1 MSELDDALYRAGRY
15 NNAPYHAETNPYGH
29 TGKGGTLANWV
40 RSLTDGVTIWNAMAA
55 LYNSI
60 NFVAERAAVAEIYRR
75 CQDLVPQITTGS
87 TSALNFPSAD
97 KLLASASDVVAVYA
111 YDTRL
116 DDRLASGGRWNEPGR
131 CAHLSWHAETLGT
144 STRGIKRDFP
154 LVALLVLRSTS
165 LIIYDALDLDPT
177 TGGPRMWMVF
187 PAPTSSSRNILGI
200 SNTGSR
206 TFTTTAA
213 LNGRLYV
220 GGTDWLCEVNF
231 ATDRALFRTSSDV
244 FSGWIPGTIAQR
256 AAGLGVSSPM
266 AGAAIAGIPV
276 NFVRP
281 RVQPGAPLDQ
291 AGLPIPTIAA
301 ATDGGFSVV
310 HPTGLVAN
318 ITGGA
323 YTGVAF
329 FGAHRLCAFLAG
341 SDQRFEVGPLPYAS
355 VDRAAWRQGFYNN
368 GAGAKLL
375 AHIGGTATA
384 VAPGALGTSTGVSM
398 LVEDEANPANGL
410 IAHIATSFA
419 TGWLPGDIR
428 LAALCDA
435 TTGSITGSGDLIV
448 NGRFD
453 AGLSGWVASGNAAWV
468 GGVAQFGGAAYG
480 GIEQA
485 LTTVVGQTYL
495 VPVTVGGGPVTVS
508 VGTVAGATDVYPAT
522 NLPVGAQ
529 AIQFTATRTTTYLKF
544 YKGST
549 TPAGTVDEV
558 SCRLAVADRSY
569 KGKGTAIYGTPQRNP
584 VATGAEVVLW
594 SGWASDAYLEQP
606 YNSDLDVGTGDFW
619 VALWTTATTGSLIER
634 GTSGLPTGLV
644 RLAAFGG
651 SYQFTIVDSAT
662 ASGGVTSATPTLLV
676 AQRVGGVLE
685 LWVNDTRVG
694 SATGPAINT
703 NLAGAVMRIGCA
715 IGGSSPASGGIT
727 MVRWGAGA
735 LSPAQIRRIFRDE
748 VRLMRPDAKCLLAG
762 SNTVTALDRD
772 PLTDRLLVCTGAGSN
787 IFRDLNRAAYHS
799 TSTITSTTSNSHKA
813 GSLRGGTL
821 LLGTAAQAAVLIDA
835 LGGKEA
841 ILAGGPRPVGGGFT
855 ARGVTTDATPLDLA
869 PRVYI
874 GERETVL
881 VEVRIVGRVYGGVD
895 TERLVYVRKATV
907 YRDAGGAVTLQGSV
921 QTIGTD
927 TEVTSTADANLQLDT
942 ISQTVSVRV
951 TGVSGKRISW
961 SAVVAVTRI
970 SEEAT
975 YVA

>member
-1 MSELDDALYRAGRY
+1 MITAEQQAALARLAQYNTGEYSPTSNQYGLTGEGGTDANFDALWRDVVTVSGY
-15 NNAPYHAETNPYGH
+15 
-29 TGKGGTLANWV
+29 LAAIADDV
-40 RSLTDGVTIWNAMAA
+40 
-55 LYNSI
+55 
-60 NFVAERAAVAEIYRR
+60 NFVAERAAVATILQL
-75 CQDLVPQITTGS
+75 CQALVAQITAGS
-87 TSALNFPSAD
+87 TSALAFPAVD
-97 KLLASASDVVAVYA
+97 KLLLSATDIVATIV

-116 DDRLASGGRWNEPGR
+116 DDRLPDGGRWNEPGR

-177 TGGPRMWMVF
+177 GGPRMWMTF

-206 TFTTTAA
+206 VFTTAAA

-281 RVQPGAPLDQ
+281 RVLPSAPLDQ

-301 ATDGGFSVV
+301 ATDGGFSVI
-310 HPTGLVAN
+310 HPSGAVAN

-329 FGAHRLCAFLAG
+329 FGVHRLCAFLAG
-341 SDQRFEVGPLPYAS
+341 SDQRFEVGPLPYS
-355 VDRAAWRQGFYNN
+355 TMDRAAWRQGFYNN
-368 GAGAKLL
+368 GAGTKLL
-375 AHIGGTATA
+375 AHTGGTATA
-384 VAPGALGTSTGVSM
+384 VAPGALGTSTGVSL

-410 IAHIATSFA
+410 IAHVATSFA

-428 LAALCDA
+428 LAVLCDA

-453 AGLSGWVASGNAAWV
+453 AGLSGWVVSGNAAWV

-485 LTTVVGQTYL
+485 LTTIVGQTYI

-569 KGKGTAIYGTPQRNP
+569 KGKGMAIYGTPLRNP

-606 YNSDLDVGTGDFW
+606 YTSDLDVGTGDFW
-619 VALWTTATTGSLIER
+619 VALWTTAITGSLIER

-644 RLAAFGG
+644 RLAASGG

-676 AQRVGGVLE
+676 AQRIGGVLE

-735 LSPAQIRRIFRDE
+735 LSPAQIRRVYRDE
-748 VRLMRPDAKCLLAG
+748 VRLMRPDAKSLLAG

-787 IFRDLNRAAYHS
+787 IFRGLNRAAYHS
-799 TSTITSTTSNSHKA
+799 TSTITSTTSNSHKG
-813 GSLRGGTL
+813 GSLRGGVL
-821 LLGTAAQAAVLIDA
+821 LIGTAAQAAALIDA
-835 LGGKEA
+835 LPGKEA
-841 ILAGGPRPVGGGFT
+841 ILSGGTRPVGGGFV
-855 ARGVTTDATPLDLA
+855 AHGVTTDGAALDLA
-869 PRVYI
+869 PRVPV

-881 VEVRIVGRVYGGVD
+881 IEARIVGRVTGPAD
-895 TERLVYVRKATV
+895 TERLTYIRRGTY
-907 YRDAGGAVTLQGSV
+907 YRDAGGAITLQGSI
-921 QTIGTD
+921 QASGTD
-927 TEVTSTADANLQLDT
+927 TEVTGAADATLAIVGDW
-942 ISQTVSVRV
+942 VAARV
-951 TGVSGKRISW
+951 TGVTSKRIRW
-961 SAVVAVTRI
+961 EATFTITRL
-970 SEEAT
+970 SEETSYA
-975 YVA
+975 A